1 MPSSDARHYARF
13 IPSEE
18 VGEVTQWTFGTVT
31 AEGVQTPSIEAELPA
46 MAAPSVEE
54 LTAQLQQV
62 HDEAHAQ
69 GLAQGLAQ
77 GMEQGRQQA
86 SLEWQQRLD
95 DYIAHQGQQAAERLQ
110 ALHQSFAQALDA
122 LQQQLAQQVLQLACE
137 LARQVVRRELA
148 TDPQAL
154 LPVVREAVEQLL
166 ADGRPALVRLH
177 PADKEA
183 LGPALQ
189 AAFAQA
195 SGVQWL
201 ADASV
206 PAGGCQVESGGT
218 VIDGRL
224 ETRWERAIAAL
235 GLESAWQTSPS
246 TARPTAT
253 PSAPSSAAPADTPAN
268 TSANTSANTPA
279 AGRSAPQAMEAA
291 HGD

>member
-18 VGEVTQWTFGTVT
+18 VGDVTQWTFGTVT
-31 AEGVQTPSIEAELPA
+31 AQGVQAPPADAELPA
-46 MAAPSVEE
+46 AAAPSVEE
-54 LTAQLQQV
+54 LAAQLQQV
-62 HDEAHAQ
+62 RDEAYAQ
-69 GLAQGLAQ
+69 GLAA

-110 ALHQSFAQALDA
+110 ALHQSFEQALDA

-148 TDPQAL
+148 TDAQAL

-166 ADGRPALVRLH
+166 AEGRPALVRLH

-224 ETRWERAIAAL
+224 ETRWERAVAAL

-246 TARPTAT
+246 TA
-253 PSAPSSAAPADTPAN
+253 PSSAAPEDTPAN
-268 TSANTSANTPA
+268 TPANTPA
-279 AGRSAPQAMEAA
+279 AGRSAPQAMEAE

>member
-18 VGEVTQWTFGTVT
+18 VGEVTQWTFGTVS
-31 AEGVQTPSIEAELPA
+31 AEGVHTSPAEAELPA
-46 MAAPSVEE
+46 AAAPTVEE
-54 LTAQLQQV
+54 MTAQLQQV
-62 HDEAHAQ
+62 HDEAYAQ
-69 GLAQGLAQ
+69 GLAA

-95 DYIAHQGQQAAERLQ
+95 DYIAHQGQQAAEHLQ
-110 ALHQSFAQALDA
+110 ALHQSFEQALDT

-137 LARQVVRRELA
+137 LARQVVRRELVA
-148 TDPQAL
+148 DPQAL
-154 LPVVREAVEQLL
+154 LPVVREAVDQLL
-166 ADGRPALVRLH
+166 AEGRPALVRLH

-224 ETRWERAIAAL
+224 ETRWARAVAAL
-235 GLESAWQTSPS
+235 GLESAWQT
-246 TARPTAT
+246 APTVT
-253 PSAPSSAAPADTPAN
+253 PSSAVLPATARSEPA
-268 TSANTSANTPA
+268 A
-279 AGRSAPQAMEAA
+279 AGRSAPPTMEAA

>member
-1 MPSSDARHYARF
+1 MPSSDTRHYARF

-18 VGEVTQWTFGTVT
+18 VGDVTQWTFGTVS
-31 AEGVQTPSIEAELPA
+31 AEGVQAPSAEAGPSA
-46 MAAPSVEE
+46 TVVPSVEE
-54 LTAQLQQV
+54 LQAQMQQV
-62 HDEAHAQ
+62 REEAHAQ
-69 GLAQGLAQ
+69 GLAEGIA
-77 GMEQGRQQA
+77 QGRQQA

-95 DYIAHQGQQAAERLQ
+95 DYIAHQAQEAAARLQ
-110 ALHQSFAQALDA
+110 ALHESFAQALDA
-122 LQQQLAQQVLQLACE
+122 LQQQLAQQVLHLACE

-148 TDPQAL
+148 TDAQAL

-166 ADGRPALVRLH
+166 AEGRPARVRLH

-189 AAFAQA
+189 AAFAHA

-201 ADASV
+201 ADPSV
-206 PAGGCQVESGGT
+206 PAGGCLVESGGT

-235 GLESAWQTSPS
+235 GLESAWQTSP
-246 TARPTAT
+246 PTAG
-253 PSAPSSAAPADTPAN
+253 S
-268 TSANTSANTPA
+268 
-279 AGRSAPQAMEAA
+279 SAPQPREAG

>member
-46 MAAPSVEE
+46 AVAPTVEE
-54 LTAQLQQV
+54 LAAQLQQV
-62 HDEAHAQ
+62 HDEAYAQ
-69 GLAQGLAQ
+69 GLAAGV
-77 GMEQGRQQA
+77 EQGRQQA

-110 ALHQSFAQALDA
+110 AMHQSFAQALDA

-148 TDPQAL
+148 TDAQAL
-154 LPVVREAVEQLL
+154 LAVVHEAVEQLL
-166 ADGRPALVRLH
+166 AEGRPALVRLH

-206 PAGGCQVESGGT
+206 PVGGCQVESGGT

-246 TARPTAT
+246 TSPS
-253 PSAPSSAAPADTPAN
+253 SAPSSAAPEDTPAN
-268 TSANTSANTPA
+268 TSASTPA
-279 AGRSAPQAMEAA
+279 AGRSAPQAMEAG